1 MCRKNGGFTGFPTV
15 KKSLFKKKRERQ
27 SLDERRLKTQKKQ
40 KIKRNILV
48 HPSICFL
55 VAHVDELT
63 CRSRPC
69 HPRNHG
75 NRFNGSAE
83 MAILV
88 GGFLTTLHSWRDGD
102 VLVAQFPKSA
112 SPSSHLLQFANWK
125 PVRKPWP
132 SSFDDLPF
140 TYFVR
145 CWVSF
150 VRRLLASQLPS
161 FPNGDFPRLG
171 PDRDSSDR
179 VDRLK
184 HTPVQTLPV
193 ALWR

>member
-1 MCRKNGGFTGFPTV
+1 MCLTCSSRQKHHHRKCAEKMV
-15 KKSLFKKKRERQ
+15 ASLASPPSRKVRFFVQKKRER
-27 SLDERRLKTQKKQ
+27 KAKKMKEDSRPKKIQ

-55 VAHVDELT
+55 VAHIDELT

-102 VLVAQFPKSA
+102 VLVAQLPKSA
-112 SPSSHLLQFANWK
+112 SPSGHLLQFANWK
-125 PVRKPWP
+125 PWQ
-132 SSFDDLPF
+132 
-140 TYFVR
+140 
-145 CWVSF
+145 
-150 VRRLLASQLPS
+150 AM
-161 FPNGDFPRLG
+161 
-171 PDRDSSDR
+171 
-179 VDRLK
+179 
-184 HTPVQTLPV
+184 
-193 ALWR
+193 A